1 MPFEELETIT
11 RANAP
16 PMATISYSLAY
27 KGSKRPD
34 KGDRK
39 PRLLITIPTTLCGAS
54 KSETFRLLIGTG
66 PDAGKLMIKGD
77 NVSRDGGVSPTQL
90 AHFFRWNFGFVP
102 RLGDD
107 MFEGEKRPVRKISE
121 EEFEISVPVSWF
133 EADVE
138 EIPSILKKTKVA

>member
-16 PMATISYSLAY
+16 PMATISYSLAQKP
-27 KGSKRPD
+27 KGGPV
-34 KGDRK
+34 KGDKK
-39 PRLLITIPTTLCGAS
+39 PRLVITLPTTLCGTS

-66 PDAGKLMIKGD
+66 ADAGKLMIKGD
-77 NVSRDGGVSPTQL
+77 GVSRGGVAPSQH

-107 MFEGEKRPVRKISE
+107 KFEGQKLPVRKISE

-133 EADVE
+133 EGAIE
-138 EIPSILKKTKVA
+138 EIPSILKKTRVA